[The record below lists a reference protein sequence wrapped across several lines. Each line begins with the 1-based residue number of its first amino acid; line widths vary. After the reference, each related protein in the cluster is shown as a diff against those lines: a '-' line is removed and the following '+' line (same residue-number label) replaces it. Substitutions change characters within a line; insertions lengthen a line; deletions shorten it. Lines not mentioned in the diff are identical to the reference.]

1 MVNAKIRIKENQGLS
16 IIDDGHRKLIDII
29 NKATDAKEQSYNP
42 EETKELI
49 GEMLEYSDK
58 HFSMEEAYMI
68 KFNFPEYQL
77 HRKEHLDFIDKT
89 LMCYNKL
96 IKGNYQIV
104 NELLEYLERWLVNH
118 IQGTD
123 RQYIECFNKNGLQ

>member
-1 MVNAKIRIKENQGLS
+1 MVNAETRIKENQGLS

-58 HFSMEEAYMI
+58 HFSTEEAYMV
-68 KFNFPEYQL
+68 KFKFPEYQL
-77 HRKEHLDFIDKT
+77 HRNEHLDFIDKT